1 MYYHSLCH
9 KKIPSKSVLCKSYD
23 MLLIISVPGKGK
35 CKPTDM
41 EKMLPLLKL
50 VLYCVDK
57 ISRLQ
62 LGKEVSISN
71 LKLLFTTRK
80 GGQY

>member
-1 MYYHSLCH
+1 
-9 KKIPSKSVLCKSYD
+9 

-62 LGKEVSISN
+62 LGKEVSISSLSYCLQQGKEVSISS